1 MVLFMWRYA
10 ALSISEENKKLS
22 LDGCAGCKIYT
33 YDLIGM
39 ILQTPYK
46 HSLRIVCRICALWS
60 SKINKQ
66 QCETVK
72 ALKCCV
78 FGCWSL
84 H

>member
-22 LDGCAGCKIYT
+22 LDGCAGRKIYT